1 MTKVVNSRQPAFGRY
16 CIILKRFTMLTAII
30 YYGVK
35 AALIL
40 SAAVVFCLVYRAITD
55 KFDKMLNE
63 MKEENK

>member
-1 MTKVVNSRQPAFGRY
+1 
-16 CIILKRFTMLTAII
+16 MLTAII

-55 KFDKMLNE
+55 KFDKILNE

>member
-1 MTKVVNSRQPAFGRY
+1 
-16 CIILKRFTMLTAII
+16 MLTAII

-40 SAAVVFCLVYRAITD
+40 SASVVFCLVYRAITD